1 MNDLFHVLTFSAG
14 IIERLATA
22 RKSHVTLC
30 ILLILLQVLGAVLL
44 IYNCLLVPEATAQD
58 SSNSSSR
65 HSGIGEEA

>member
-1 MNDLFHVLTFSAG
+1 MNDLLHVLAFSVG
-14 IIERLATA
+14 IIERLAPA

-44 IYNCLLVPEATAQD
+44 IYSCLQVPEVAAQD

-65 HSGIGEEA
+65 HSGIGEAA